1 MARVAASS
9 QSAHRVDL
17 VRFTLLHAFAWL
29 LLANL
34 IGDGLAVLLLF
45 PHAGHFLGPLTY
57 GRWMPVHM
65 NAELYGWV
73 ALPLVA
79 WLFPLY
85 RLESAAAA
93 TMARAAVWLWTIA
106 LAAGSLDWL
115 HGRVTGKLFLDWSG
129 YPRML
134 FPFAL
139 GLLWLALTVAYGQGF
154 SVLQRMHRLLAGFGL
169 LLLAAVP
176 FLLYRATDPAIYPA
190 VNPST
195 GGPTGASQLESS
207 LAIVL
212 ILFLLPL
219 ALVRRRPLQGR
230 VRAAV
235 ALNVGYFLVE
245 LAVLAVLPRLSGG
258 ADASHHLPV
267 EYLAVLSLLPWAILT
282 PAYLECFCWPD
293 AARRWLRATQVWW
306 ALLVVAGCISFLPG
320 VLDRIKFTDA
330 LVAHSILAMAGFVT
344 SLLLVVAIVLLGDA
358 GARLDG
364 RWSFWTWNL
373 ATLLYVV
380 LFSAAG
386 WVEGADPAFTMVPGP
401 VRNGLYLLRLLQG
414 LAMTAAGADWLF
426 SLAGGQAGGQAGS
439 AAATFASTNLRNVRT
454 VPTMPTMRPTNSQR
468 EEKRVESAMKRR
480 LLLGYQLMAGGSD
493 AATGAALLVAP
504 RLTLGWMG
512 LTVAP
517 EPIVF
522 LQYIGVFVLAV
533 GLSYWLVAFSS
544 QPTAAIRWRT
554 QWEITALVR
563 TLVAVFV
570 LVELGRH
577 ALEPRWISVALTDG
591 LYAGLQWT
599 GLRLGWLMTREIPD
613 ARSHG

>member
-1 MARVAASS
+1 MTRVAAGS
-9 QSAHRVDL
+9 QSSLQPGL

-34 IGDGLAVLLLF
+34 IGDGLALLLLF

-85 RLESAAAA
+85 RLQSATAA
-93 TMARAAVWLWTIA
+93 TLARAAVWLWTIA
-106 LAAGSLDWL
+106 LAAGALDWL

-134 FPFAL
+134 FPVAL
-139 GLLWLALTVAYGQGF
+139 GMLWLALAVAYGQGRS
-154 SVLQRMHRLLAGFGL
+154 SVPRRHRLLAGSGL

-207 LAIVL
+207 LAVVL
-212 ILFLLPL
+212 ILFVLPL
-219 ALVRRRPLQGR
+219 SLVRRQPLRGR
-230 VRAAV
+230 VRVVV
-235 ALNVGYFLVE
+235 ALNVGYFLLE
-245 LAVLAVLPRLSGG
+245 LAVLAMLPRMSGG

-282 PAYLECFCWPD
+282 PTYLECFCWPA
-293 AARRWLRATQVWW
+293 AARRWLWATEAWW

-344 SLLLVVAIVLLGDA
+344 SLLLVVAIVLLGET

-364 RWSFWTWNL
+364 RWSFWTWNM

-386 WVEGADPAFTMVPGP
+386 WVEGADPAFTMVPGAM
-401 VRNGLYLLRLLQG
+401 RNGLYLLRLLQG
-414 LAMTAAGADWLF
+414 LAMTAAGADWLVQLTGAQ
-426 SLAGGQAGGQAGS
+426 SCRQAES
-439 AAATFASTNLRNVRT
+439 AAATLSSQTVRIEP
-454 VPTMPTMRPTNSQR
+454 PTHSQR
-468 EEKRVESAMKRR
+468 NDKGEETSMKKR
-480 LLLGYQLMAGGSD
+480 LLLGYQLVAGGSD

-544 QPTAAIRWRT
+544 QPMAATRWRT

-563 TLVAVFV
+563 TLVAAFV
-570 LVELGRH
+570 LVELARH
-577 ALEPRWISVALTDG
+577 ALEPRWISVVLTDG

-599 GLRLGWLMTREIPD
+599 GLRLGWLMPQAIPE
-613 ARSHG
+613 ARLHG